1 MNELRICQEC
11 GTEFYATNGKQKFC
25 NNQHYRVCKICGIK
39 FAVAKE
45 HLNDKPPKLTCS
57 KKCASILRMQTNLE
71 KYGGIAPACSTEV
84 QEKRKQTNLERY
96 GVADPIKL
104 SEFQDK
110 TKQTNRD
117 KYGADY
123 YSQTESGKQNIREL
137 WQDKEYRSKVIAHRE
152 QTNLEKYGVPCVFS
166 HPDIKERAKA
176 TYEARTGYNVPF
188 SNPEVRDKAI
198 QSLRNNYGVDVPL
211 KSAELRDKVA
221 NTNMERYG
229 AVNPMQNE
237 GVRNK
242 ARDTMLSRYG
252 YESYMQSPEGRE
264 KFASTMLDR
273 YGVKVFSE
281 TDMFKFAQMKNP
293 ERFERFKEFDA
304 DPATYIDSHFDHV
317 PSLNELAE
325 DIGTGTE
332 AVSLRLD
339 RCNCRDKVK
348 YVFSYMEDQVY
359 TFLHNLN
366 SELQIVR
373 NTKQIITPYELD
385 LYIPE
390 LHIGVECNP
399 TSTHNSSVN
408 TWDKDSSPLKRS
420 YHQMKTKMCEDK
432 GIFLFHIFGYEWE
445 TKRTVIESMLKN
457 LIGRNDRVVYARNT
471 VVKEIPGRVAADFLD
486 NNHRQGN
493 TFSSVRLGLYTKD
506 TDELVSIM
514 TFGKMRSTI
523 GTSNEDLSN
532 CWELVRFCSVLGT
545 TVVGGASKLLHY
557 FIHNYNPDQI
567 RSFSDRAHTR
577 GTLYEK
583 LGFTEI
589 RRSDPGYVWVNLST
603 DIAYHRVNAQKQ
615 HLKKFL
621 NDDSIDLNKTETEIM
636 TEHNFVQVFDSGT
649 ITWEWTNKVDR

>member
-11 GTEFYATNGKQKFC
+11 GTEFCATNGKQKFC
-25 NNQHYRVCKICGIK
+25 NNQHYRVCKICGTK
-39 FAVAKE
+39 FEVAKE

-57 KKCASILRMQTNLE
+57 KKCASIMRAQTNLE
-71 KYGGIAPACSTEV
+71 KYGGIAPACSAAV

-96 GVADPIKL
+96 GVTDPITL

-117 KYGADY
+117 RYGSDY
-123 YSQTESGKQNIREL
+123 YSQTTDGKQHIREL
-137 WQDKEYRSKVIAHRE
+137 WKDEEYRKGVINHRE
-152 QTNLEKYGVPCVFS
+152 QTNLERYGCACVFS
-166 HPDIKERAKA
+166 NQEIRDKAKS
-176 TYEARTGYNVPF
+176 TYQSRTGYDTPF
-188 SNPEVRDKAI
+188 SNPEVRDKSV
-198 QSLRNNYGVDVPL
+198 QSLHNNYGVDVPL
-211 KSAELRDKVA
+211 KSEQLRNKVVA
-221 NTNMERYG
+221 TNLERYG
-229 AVNPMQNE
+229 VANPMQNE
-237 GVRNK
+237 QIRSK
-242 ARDTMLSRYG
+242 TRATMIARYG

-281 TDMFKFAQMKNP
+281 TDTFKLSNMKNP
-293 ERFERFKEFDA
+293 ERFEQFKEFDL
-304 DPATYIDSHFDHV
+304 DPAAYIDSHFDHV
-317 PSLNELAE
+317 PSLNELAD

-359 TFLHNLN
+359 MFLHSLN
-366 SELQIVR
+366 PELQIVR
-373 NTKQIITPYELD
+373 NTKKIITPYELD
-385 LYIPE
+385 LYMPE
-390 LHIGVECNP
+390 LHIGIECNP

-408 TWDKDSSPLKRS
+408 TWDKDTAPLKRN
-420 YHQMKTKMCEDK
+420 YHQMKTMMCEDK

-445 TKRTVIESMLKN
+445 TKRTIIESML
-457 LIGRNDRVVYARNT
+457 RNIVGCNNRVVYARQT
-471 VVKEIPGRVAADFLD
+471 IMKEVPGRTAAEFLD

-493 TFSSVRLGLYTKD
+493 TFSSIRLGLYTKD
-506 TDELVSIM
+506 NDELVSIM

-523 GTSNEDLSN
+523 GTSREDLSN
-532 CWELVRFCSVLGT
+532 CWELVRFCSALNT
-545 TVVGGASKLLHY
+545 TVVGGASKLLSS
-557 FIHNYNPDQI
+557 FIATQHPIRI

-603 DIAYHRVNAQKQ
+603 DVAYHRVNAQKQ

-621 NDDSIDLNKTETEIM
+621 NDDSIDLNKTEKEIM

-649 ITWEWTNKVDR
+649 ITWEWNKVDR